1 MFIREL
7 NSNALFKM
15 SRMHKIEDLLHKEIA
30 SIIVTRIDNQDVKN
44 TVTITDIKVSKDI
57 RSAIVYFT
65 TLKND
70 FKKIEKIMNTLKPTI
85 KFYLSKNVHLKRIP
99 DFKFIFD
106 DTVIKGQKINKLLNS
121 LK

>member
-1 MFIREL
+1 
-7 NSNALFKM
+7 M

-30 SIIVTRIDNQDVKN
+30 SIIISRIDNQDVKN

-70 FKKIEKIMNTLKPTI
+70 FKKIEKIMNTLKPVI

-99 DFKFIFD
+99 DFKFTFD
-106 DTVIKGQKINKLLNS
+106 DTVIEGQKINKLLNS

>member
-1 MFIREL
+1 
-7 NSNALFKM
+7 M

-30 SIIVTRIDNQDVKN
+30 SIIISRIDNQDVKN
-44 TVTITDIKVSKDI
+44 TVTITDLKVSRDI

-70 FKKIEKIMNTLKPTI
+70 FKKIEKIMNILKPTI

-99 DFKFIFD
+99 DLKFIFD

>member
-1 MFIREL
+1 
-7 NSNALFKM
+7 M
-15 SRMHKIEDLLHKEIA
+15 SRMHKIEDLIHKEIA
-30 SIIVTRIDNQDVKN
+30 NIIVTRIDNQDIKN
-44 TVTITDIKVSKDI
+44 TVTITGIKVSKDI

-70 FKKIEKIMNTLKPTI
+70 YKKIEKTINILKPTI
-85 KFYLSKNVHLKRIP
+85 KYYLSKNIHLKRVP

-106 DTVIKGQKINKLLNS
+106 DTVIKGQKINKLLDS